1 MKTELDL
8 FENAT
13 NWKSY
18 WASFLSEF
26 IHGDVLEVGAGTGG
40 NLRHLYRPTVDSWV
54 CVEPDSEL
62 IASLQ
67 TSIDGLAA
75 EFSGHIVH
83 GTIRD
88 LPDAALFD
96 AIFYIDVIEHIEDD
110 REELELAARRLKPGG
125 QLIILV
131 PAHNWLFSPFDA
143 SIGHYRR
150 YTQRSLRDVIPTHL
164 VRKQLIYLDSVGM
177 LASLANRLILRSS
190 TPTAKQINTWDK
202 RIVPVS
208 KIIDPI
214 TGHRLGKTV
223 VGIWEN
229 IP

>member
-18 WASFLSEF
+18 WASFVSDF
-26 IHGDVLEVGAGTGG
+26 IEGDILEVGAGTGG
-40 NLRHLYRPTVDSWV
+40 NLRHLYRSHVDSWV
-54 CVEPDSEL
+54 CVEPDTEL

-67 TSIDGLAA
+67 SSIDSLPS
-75 EFSGHIVH
+75 EFSGQIIE

-88 LPDAALFD
+88 LPEVDRFD

-110 REELELAARRLKPGG
+110 REELEVATSRLKPGG
-125 QLIILV
+125 RLIILV

-143 SIGHYRR
+143 SIGHFRR
-150 YTQRSLRDVIPTHL
+150 YTRRSLQEVIPPNL
-164 VRKQLIYLDSVGM
+164 MEKRLIYLDSVGM

-190 TPTAKQINTWDK
+190 TPTAKQIDLWDK

-208 KIIDPI
+208 RIIDPVA
-214 TGHRLGKTV
+214 GYRLGKTV

-229 IP
+229 PS